1 MSSFAVGLDLRYDG
15 KNYLEQG
22 AKERMFYWFTKWR
35 KIYIGLKYANKDAYT
50 SEFFFISYIHVYRDR
65 LVENLKN

>member
-15 KNYLEQG
+15 KNKVPRNAG
-22 AKERMFYWFTKWR
+22 FTNLQNGEKFTSV
-35 KIYIGLKYANKDAYT
+35 KNMQIKMLTPAN
-50 SEFFFISYIHVYRDR
+50 FFFISYIHVYRDR